1 MRVMP
6 HLVQMDKDYSKK
18 GLQIIGAEVQGSTKE
33 SITQITKKFKVK
45 FPITKGIRGPS
56 TGSGI
61 PRSVVFD
68 TEGKVIFTGHPASAN
83 FESAIKKALRD
94 VKDLDNGGG
103 RKSTLPV
110 VSKPLIDQRTWTNN
124 EDKKITASVLS
135 VEGDDVQFKLS
146 SGKKVKYPIAKLSEE
161 DQDLIK
167 EAATKKESADS
178 E

>member
-1 MRVMP
+1 MP
-6 HLVQMDKDYSKK
+6 HLVQMDKRYSKK

-68 TEGKVIFTGHPASAN
+68 TEGNVIFTGHPASDD
-83 FESAIKKALRD
+83 FERAVKKALRD
-94 VKDLDNGGG
+94 VKDLDDHVG
-103 RKSTLPV
+103 RKSNLPEV
-110 VSKPLIDQRTWTNN
+110 RKPLIAQRTWTNS

-146 SGKKVKYPIAKLSEE
+146 SGKKVKYAIAQLSEK
-161 DQDLIK
+161 DQNLIK
-167 EAATKKESADS
+167 EAATKKEITGS